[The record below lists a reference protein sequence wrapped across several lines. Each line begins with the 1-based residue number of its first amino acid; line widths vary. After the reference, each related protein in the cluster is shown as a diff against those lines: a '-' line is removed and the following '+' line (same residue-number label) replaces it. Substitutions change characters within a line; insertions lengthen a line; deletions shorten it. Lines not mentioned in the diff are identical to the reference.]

1 MKKKLSWVIN
11 LNQVGP
17 PKCVEQALDRL
28 HAQVKPFLCLK
39 ILFVIG
45 FCWLN
50 SKRCAI
56 ICVPSSQ
63 LFQRI
68 GHGYRV
74 LGDEALYARFCHI
87 FMQGFVIFYHIFMQ
101 GFIIFYHIF
110 MQGFIIFFAVT
121 RRSRRDSL
129 RTIMGYQGGP
139 SAIFLIFFWKSG
151 L

>member
-1 MKKKLSWVIN
+1 MLTNRNPKWKKLSWVIN

-39 ILFVIG
+39 IWFVIG

-50 SKRCAI
+50 SNMCSNICPFLSACPKISFVIGFCWSEKRCAI

-74 LGDEALYARFCHI
+74 LGDEALYARF
-87 FMQGFVIFYHIFMQ
+87 YHIFMQ

-110 MQGFIIFFAVT
+110 CVT
-121 RRSRRDSL
+121 RRSRRDAGGSL
-129 RTIMGYQGGP
+129 G
-139 SAIFLIFFWKSG
+139 
-151 L
+151 